1 MQRTAHAMASTGQLQ
16 SKNET
21 KRRGGQGRGGGK
33 GEPTR
38 EILTYAYLEGLDG
51 NSNDIC
57 QHTFSMSSAIFRSP
71 LALIRLIWRAATNT
85 NSARLPASGPDNDDA
100 LRPSYGG
107 TLPTSWT
114 RTAVFAS
121 YQRRALRDSNRWNQR
136 WRAGY
141 NCCHRHFALHSLN
154 RKIQN
159 RRLLRTKRDRK
170 LQHDDN

>member
-1 MQRTAHAMASTGQLQ
+1 MS
-16 SKNET
+16 
-21 KRRGGQGRGGGK
+21 
-33 GEPTR
+33 PT
-38 EILTYAYLEGLDG
+38 
-51 NSNDIC
+51 
-57 QHTFSMSSAIFRSP
+57 TFSMSSAIFRS
-71 LALIRLIWRAATNT
+71 LIRLIWRAATNT

-154 RKIQN
+154 TGKY
-159 RRLLRTKRDRK
+159 RTVVCYEQSATGNFNTTITNEAKWHLPQKRS
-170 LQHDDN
+170 